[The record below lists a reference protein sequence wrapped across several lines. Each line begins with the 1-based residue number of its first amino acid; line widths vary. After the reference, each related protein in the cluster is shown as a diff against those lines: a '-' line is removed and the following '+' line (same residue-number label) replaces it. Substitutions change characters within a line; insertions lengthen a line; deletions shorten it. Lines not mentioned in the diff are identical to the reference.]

1 MKRLM
6 TRKEKEIVKLLVIE
20 VVKWIVLAVVLVIA
34 AWVLW
39 LVTPGR

>member
-6 TRKEKEIVKLLVIE
+6 TRKEKEIIKLLVIE
-20 VVKWIVLAVVLVIA
+20 VVKWIVLAVVLVIT
-34 AWVLW
+34 AWLLW

>member
-6 TRKEKEIVKLLVIE
+6 TRREKEMAKLLVIE
-20 VVKWIVLAVVLVIA
+20 VVKWIVLAVVLMIA

-39 LVTPGR
+39 MVTPER